1 MKGKIA
7 LIVSLLLF
15 SMVFV
20 DAVRAQEAGGQKLE
34 ILENYSIELYRE
46 TSEGYREELE
56 YHLVYPDGGFFVKVT
71 PNGGEYIALDCDG
84 NGDYHPF
91 REIKKVDGEGIAGP
105 FSISKDLRPGEN
117 LTVAVGN
124 LVEEPNTYDLGFA
137 GYVYVGHMYKLSFVD
152 TNDNIVGSSTSS
164 FAQSYS
170 VPEGKEFYVEVKD
183 TNSKPVKGATVGYR
197 EPKHP
202 NNIIETKTTNSAGK
216 AGPFTIWVSGDP
228 YKSQSF
234 TFVAYKDKG
243 EDDAGANE
251 VKVSVQNKI
260 STPMTP
266 EELEREIEEA
276 LPMPPQLTGNVT
288 QDVYAWLAWWYNN
301 FVFYGKTTRLG
312 YGDLFAIK
320 NWTQIVKDLPQLISK
335 FPKYWVDPVGAV
347 VGTRYMVDVFKE
359 LFKLI
364 PALVSMLPLIIETEP
379 KRMLSLYPSVW
390 MRLPNMLKGINQ
402 AVIDIAILMLSVAPA
417 LMEIMPEMLGS
428 LPDAIPKAGDIL
440 LNATV
445 ILLQS
450 IPAAARALPA
460 VFLAIPAFLM
470 LMFMAT
476 FIMLPELVVRVL
488 PIEIP
493 KILTGLFALWPM
505 YTTGIAAAFMA
516 GAPMMMYFEPGII
529 IPAIS
534 RTVES
539 IVPTAQNMM
548 GALRRMP
555 SELLGPMLSGI
566 MSALFS
572 INFAFGCAWMVLG
585 SIAQFPTVVCGG
597 FVGLIILGIIGV
609 FFVLPVVASLV
620 LGLLSI
626 IPPFSWIVG
635 SLSSIWMLGS
645 ILVSSAMAVI
655 YVVTTIGKLL
665 VLDPIG
671 SMFSAVL
678 KPTIDRLAEAM
689 QTSAKVSGEAIESAT
704 EGSGIIDT
712 IAPLLAS
719 LGSFTAGAAGGAAV
733 TGGAAAVTPL

>member
-1 MKGKIA
+1 MKGKA
-7 LIVSLLLF
+7 VLIVSLLLF

-20 DAVRAQEAGGQKLE
+20 DTARAQG
-34 ILENYSIELYRE
+34 
-46 TSEGYREELE
+46 SEGVKAASIDYEIEICIQAKADLVVPLE
-56 YHLVYPDGGFFVKVT
+56 YQFVYPGGSFYLKVS
-71 PNGGEYIALDCDG
+71 PVDAGARIGLEYFGERQAD
-84 NGDYHPF
+84 
-91 REIKKVDGEGIAGP
+91 KSGIAGP
-105 FSISKDLRPGEN
+105 FFIGEDISEEELEVTVDGEHAGSIKVGEEYTIGFVNSKGDAL
-117 LTVAVGN
+117 
-124 LVEEPNTYDLGFA
+124 D
-137 GYVYVGHMYKLSFVD
+137 
-152 TNDNIVGSSTSS
+152 SS
-164 FAQSYS
+164 SYYYTRKS
-170 VPEGKEFYVEVKD
+170 IPEGEEFYVKV
-183 TNSKPVKGATVGYR
+183 TSKEGAVADATVGYR
-197 EPKHP
+197 DPKSDKGT
-202 NNIIETKTTNSAGK
+202 IIETKKTDSKGV
-216 AGPFTIWVSGDP
+216 AGPYTLWISATTD
-228 YKSQSF
+228 F
-234 TFVAYKDKG
+234 TFVAYKKDG
-243 EDDAGANE
+243 GDMGACE
-251 VKVSVQNKI
+251 EKAQVRDTI

-266 EELEREIEEA
+266 EELEKEIEEA

-288 QDVYAWLAWWYNN
+288 QDVYAWLEWWYNN
-301 FVFYGKTTRLG
+301 FVFYGETTRLG

-320 NWTQIVKDLPQLISK
+320 NWTQIVRDLPQLISK

-347 VGTRYMVDVFKE
+347 VGTRYMVDVFRE

-364 PALVSMLPLIIETEP
+364 PALASMLPLIIETAP
-379 KRMLSLYPSVW
+379 KRMLSLYPSIW

-402 AVIDIAILMLSVAPA
+402 AVVDTAILMLSVAPA
-417 LMEIMPEMLGS
+417 FMEIMPEMLGS

-440 LNATV
+440 LNTTV

-460 VFLAIPAFLM
+460 VFLAVPAFLM

-476 FIMLPELVVRVL
+476 FIMLPEFVVRIV

-493 KILTGLFALWPM
+493 KILTRLFALWPM

-529 IPAIS
+529 IPAIG

-539 IVPTAQNMM
+539 TVATGQNIM

-555 SELLGPMLSGI
+555 SELLGPTLSGVG
-566 MSALFS
+566 SALFS
-572 INFAFGCAWMVLG
+572 INFAVGLIWMVLG
-585 SIAQFPTVVCGG
+585 LVAQPLIVLPSV
-597 FVGLIILGIIGV
+597 FVGGLILLIIVV
-609 FFVLPVVASLV
+609 FFVLPAVFFFV

-635 SLSSIWMLGS
+635 GLSSIWMLGS
-645 ILVSSAMAVI
+645 ILISSAMAVI
-655 YVVTTIGKLL
+655 YVGVTIGKLC

-671 SMFSAVL
+671 SIVSAVL
-678 KPTIDRLAEAM
+678 KPTIDRLTEATGEIM
-689 QTSAKVSGEAIESAT
+689 QTSAKISGEAIESAT